1 MLYLSVIIIA
11 NLIIIAVNIVCAVTS
26 ASDPYLLRSVLVPPF
41 LTVAV
46 IALDGVFALIIRRLP
61 EKWFSYESPVSS
73 VSYAESDL
81 YRRIGVR
88 RWREKI
94 PELGMFTGFHKD
106 KIYEP
111 TNNEYLK
118 RFILEA
124 NYGAV
129 IHFVCVPVGFLI
141 LLTVTPKEALMCG
154 LPVAVINAVLNL
166 MPAFVL
172 RYNVPKLISLMKL
185 NDRRKAKTDLSITNT
200 AVG

>member
-1 MLYLSVIIIA
+1 MLYASVILIA
-11 NLIIIAVNIVCAVTS
+11 NLIMIAVNIVCAVTGT
-26 ASDPYLLRSVLVPPF
+26 SDPYLLRAVFVPPF

-46 IALDGVFALIIRRLP
+46 IAIDGVFAFIIRRLP
-61 EKWFSYESPVSS
+61 GKWFSHESALCS
-73 VSYAESDL
+73 VSHAESDL
-81 YRRIGVR
+81 YRRLGVR
-88 RWREKI
+88 KWRDKI

-106 KIYEP
+106 HIYEP
-111 TNNEYLK
+111 ANNEYLK

-141 LLTVTPKEALMCG
+141 LLTVSPSEALMCG
-154 LPVAVINAVLNL
+154 IPVALVNAVLNL

-185 NDRRKAKTDLSITNT
+185 NARRQAKKE
-200 AVG
+200 A